1 VAPGHYHKDAAYH
14 NGAVWPWLNG
24 IAIQRMI
31 ELGQADLAWRLFT
44 NTNEIA
50 LTRGVVGGLPENLDA
65 YPHPGESAPRLT
77 GTYLQGWSNA
87 EQLRVWYQG
96 FLGIQP
102 DLEQGVIRL
111 APRLPKAVGDVRFS
125 ARIGAGVLH
134 ASYEL
139 SDRGRRYTWRLQ
151 GQSARVDLDIV
162 PFERHS
168 LTVAAGD
175 TLVVEE
181 TAGGLVARHVSAS
194 GGMQERVTLAPSPV
208 RREQQARVDA
218 ILVGTEFA
226 RPGVAAEHPA
236 MRQSRTP

>member
-1 VAPGHYHKDAAYH
+1 
-14 NGAVWPWLNG
+14 
-24 IAIQRMI
+24 
-31 ELGQADLAWRLFT
+31 
-44 NTNEIA
+44 
-50 LTRGVVGGLPENLDA
+50 
-65 YPHPGESAPRLT
+65 
-77 GTYLQGWSNA
+77 
-87 EQLRVWYQG
+87 
-96 FLGIQP
+96 
-102 DLEQGVIRL
+102 VIRL
-111 APRLPKAVGDVRFS
+111 APRLPKAVGDVKFS

-151 GQSARVDLDIV
+151 GQSAQLELDIV

-175 TLVVEE
+175 TLMVEE
-181 TAGGLVARHVSAS
+181 TADGLIARHLGV
-194 GGMQERVTLAPSPV
+194 GGSEQERVKLAPSAV
-208 RREQQARVDA
+208 RHEQQARVDA